1 MKTNCP
7 ECTREFKDT
16 FETCPHCGH
25 SPEETFQTG
34 AVVVFLPFLLAF
46 LFLPLWILN
55 QGSAADPQAAI
66 PDDLIWLIL
75 LAGMMPMLLLGV
87 ALWWS
92 EE

>member
-16 FETCPHCGH
+16 FETCPHCDH

-34 AVVVFLPFLLAF
+34 AAVVFLPFLLAF

-55 QGSAADPQAAI
+55 QDGAADPQAGF